1 MKKIL
6 ISACVCNNFFFFL
19 GWLLESQS
27 KEIDCQHCAHMLMRK
42 VSERRSLFFFF
53 FFRLLLVVVALNET
67 KWAEEECLLA
77 AS

>member
-6 ISACVCNNFFFFL
+6 ISACVCNNFFFL

-67 KWAEEECLLA
+67 IWAEEECLLA